1 MRAEAERLGS
11 QVAAKREHEAQL
23 HAQADQ
29 YEAARNRAV
38 SRFEDLEGQILVLE
52 KALDA
57 KERPQGPQRRFPR
70 LPAHAGARA
79 AVAARERAFGAGGLV
94 RLRGA
99 RAAAPDAP
107 EEAAA
112 AEAIQRVVRGHWA
125 RGAAREWREMRVY
138 WRGATLGQLRQVLRV
153 QSVARGVLVPP
164 PPSPLLRFGRTSP
177 PRPVRIVRT
186 LPLPSLLLFPP
197 AFPRAA
203 ASLEGPQARARA
215 RVLAARRVEERR
227 RAAEDRARK
236 EEELRTKR
244 EAERAEALAE
254 AERRRAARR
263 PKWEVGFAA
272 AEGGGGGLPLPTA
285 RASPLSKSYDHCR

>member
-29 YEAARNRAV
+29 YEAARNSAV
-38 SRFEDLEGQILVLE
+38 SRFQDLEGQILVLE

-79 AVAARERAFGAGGLV
+79 AVAARERAFGAGGLA

-112 AEAIQRVVRGHWA
+112 AGAIQRVVRGHRA
-125 RGAAREWREMRVY
+125 RAAAQEWRDMRVY
-138 WRGATLGQLRQVLRV
+138 WRGATLGQLRHVLRV
-153 QSVARGVLVPP
+153 QSVARGVLVSPP
-164 PPSPLLRFGRTSP
+164 PYCCPYPCPYCTLTPSLAPVAIRTHNSSP
-177 PRPVRIVRT
+177 PRPNRAHT
-186 LPLPSLLLFPP
+186 SLT
-197 AFPRAA
+197 
-203 ASLEGPQARARA
+203 SQY
-215 RVLAARRVEERR
+215 
-227 RAAEDRARK
+227 K
-236 EEELRTKR
+236 IHKTKI
-244 EAERAEALAE
+244 
-254 AERRRAARR
+254 
-263 PKWEVGFAA
+263 
-272 AEGGGGGLPLPTA
+272 
-285 RASPLSKSYDHCR
+285 